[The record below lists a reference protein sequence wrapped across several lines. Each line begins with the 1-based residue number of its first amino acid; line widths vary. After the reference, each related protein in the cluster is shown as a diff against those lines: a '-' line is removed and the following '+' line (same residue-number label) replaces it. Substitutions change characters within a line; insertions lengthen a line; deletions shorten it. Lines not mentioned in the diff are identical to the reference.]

1 MPNLNPRL
9 DRFATVTLDL
19 ARAEADAM
27 ELLLSHGVW
36 LRPLHGI
43 LHGLKILYLYQCHR
57 GCTGVEPFQTRVLD
71 RDAAVTT
78 KLRAAG
84 AVLIGKTTLGALAY
98 NDLWYG
104 GWTRNPGNPNEVS
117 SGSSAGSA
125 SATAAG
131 CAGFLSAIK
140 RLALSPHPLNAAA
153 PLGCARPLG
162 GSVARAL
169 WHFAGH

>member
-9 DRFATVTLDL
+9 ECFATVTPDL

-27 ELLLSHGVW
+27 DLLLSQGVW
-36 LRPLHGI
+36 LGPLHGI
-43 LHGLKILYLYQCHR
+43 PYGLKDLFDTKGIT
-57 GCTGVEPFQTRVLD
+57 TGWGAEPFQNRLPD